1 MTSPSGWGRR
11 HYQSIGGVRLIAQR
25 ITGGVRHVIDKLE
38 AYPTD
43 RARLPGRVAHEL
55 GAWVRLVAVGDGRTP
70 DRHSTTQRHPAEAD
84 CMNRTCLN
92 VLHPLQPDAIRNYLR
107 FSVRLAICAHRR
119 KWLYSVVFTAKSTSY
134 EPNLAHLA
142 RSPPPWLSGIH
153 RSREITHSSA
163 LEIFAGSRRWPH
175 PS

>member
-55 GAWVRLVAVGDGRTP
+55 GEWVGLVAVGDGRTP
-70 DRHSTTQRHPAEAD
+70 DRHSTPS
-84 CMNRTCLN
+84 
-92 VLHPLQPDAIRNYLR
+92 VIQPRQIA
-107 FSVRLAICAHRR
+107 
-119 KWLYSVVFTAKSTSY
+119 
-134 EPNLAHLA
+134 
-142 RSPPPWLSGIH
+142 
-153 RSREITHSSA
+153 
-163 LEIFAGSRRWPH
+163 
-175 PS
+175 